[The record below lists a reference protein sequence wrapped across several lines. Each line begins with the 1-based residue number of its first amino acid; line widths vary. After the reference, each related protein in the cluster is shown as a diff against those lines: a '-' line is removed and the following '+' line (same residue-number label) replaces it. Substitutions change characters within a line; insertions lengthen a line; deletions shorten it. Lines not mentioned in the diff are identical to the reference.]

1 MPRRLAGIAWGAAK
15 ALTSVEWDA
24 DIPPGTRL
32 ELRSRTGGEVVENVH
47 YFDKKGK
54 EITERRCV
62 VCMPS
67 GVGWYYPVELTEL

>member
-1 MPRRLAGIAWGAAK
+1 MAGVGTLQIYGAGFPAELRLTSPILDLGAAK

-47 YFDKKGK
+47 YFDKKA
-54 EITERRCV
+54 TTA
-62 VCMPS
+62 
-67 GVGWYYPVELTEL
+67 L